1 MIRDANAADFP
12 AILSLNRES
21 EHLLAPMDR
30 ELLEKL
36 HGQAAYHRVA
46 CVEGEV
52 AAFLLAFREHA
63 AYESEN
69 FRWFAARHP
78 SFLYIDRI
86 AVRQTCQ
93 GKGLGRALYRD
104 LFQFARKTGITTLTC
119 EYYLQPLNE
128 ASSCFHAGF
137 GFHEVGEQWVTPI
150 GTAAGAPPRKVSLQ
164 AAVLARKG

>member
-12 AILSLNRES
+12 AVLSLNLES
-21 EHLLAPMDR
+21 EHLLAPMNLD
-30 ELLEKL
+30 LLEKL

-86 AVRQTCQ
+86 AVRRAFH
-93 GKGLGRALYRD
+93 GKGLGSELYRD
-104 LFQFARKTGITTLTC
+104 LFRFARETGIATLTC

-128 ASSCFHAGF
+128 ASSRFHAGF
-137 GFHEVGEQWVTPI
+137 GFHEVGEQWVMPV
-150 GTAAGAPPRKVSLQ
+150 GTSAGAPPRKVSLQ
-164 AAVLARKG
+164 EVVLV